1 MDVKSILKKILPTKS
16 HKALSS
22 IYSLLKIGLRN
33 CMPYGLVYNHE
44 SKNLYDLMNRFNT
57 FDVNQYKPEN
67 NCIDEYNVYAVHGTG
82 GSGSGAMMDFMREIE
97 GNACL
102 GSSQPWAKVRK
113 KGIPI
118 EFDILRLAGGLL
130 ELEKLCDIRN
140 FFVVDELMHDCV
152 DLLNFN
158 LLNVKPYITEEDF
171 VRLENA
177 ILYFMHQQIAFIIE
191 GNHMIMNYHL
201 HYSRRQISKTY
212 RAYWPQSISR
222 EKYIFEVQRLMSV
235 FFSVFFEDQKQ
246 ITLVHPFADTGLRL
260 EQMKV
265 YIPNLKLII
274 VTRNDCDVYVQGTLL
289 HWNMWFNVNQYIQRK
304 DYLNQ
309 ATVIPDGLHVAFEDL
324 VCNYEETRLR
334 ILEYL
339 EIPAEKH
346 HSKTIFDPSISIQNV
361 NLYLKYPEF
370 SDDCDKIK
378 KALNC

>member
-1 MDVKSILKKILPTKS
+1 MDIKPILKKIIPHNL
-16 HKALSS
+16 HNALSS
-22 IYSLLKIGLRN
+22 IYHSLIKGLRN
-33 CMPYGLVYNHE
+33 GMPYGIVANQE
-44 SKNLYDLMNRFNT
+44 SRNLYDLMNKFNT
-57 FDVNQYKPEN
+57 FDLNLYKPESN
-67 NCIDEYNVYAVHGTG
+67 IIDQFTVHAVHGTG
-82 GSGSGAMMDFMREIE
+82 GSGSGAMMDFMREID
-97 GNACL
+97 GNTCL
-102 GSSQPWAKVRK
+102 GSSQIWAKDKK

-130 ELEKLCDIRN
+130 ELEKLCEIRN
-140 FFVVDELMHDCV
+140 YFIADELIHDCV
-152 DLLNFN
+152 DLFNFN
-158 LLNVKPYITEEDF
+158 LLNIKPYISDDNFT
-171 VRLENA
+171 RLENA

-191 GNHMIMNYHL
+191 GDHMIMNYHL
-201 HYSRRQISKTY
+201 HYSRRQISKRY

-222 EKYIFEVQRLMSV
+222 EMYIYEVQRLLSV
-235 FFSVFFEDQKQ
+235 FFSVFFENNRQ

-289 HWNMWFNVNQYIQRK
+289 HWNMWFNVDQYIKRK

-324 VCNYEETRLR
+324 VCNYEETRKR

-339 EIPAEKH
+339 EIPEEKH
-346 HSKTIFDPSISIQNV
+346 HPKTIFDPSISIQNV
-361 NLYLKYPEF
+361 NLYKNHPEF
-370 SDDCDKIK
+370 ADDCNKIK